1 MDILDWI
8 YDPAYRRCAGLFKE
22 GNGVIVEW
30 VNWVY
35 ELIELI
41 GLIGFNPLDQST
53 HQPFNESTMSEFSG
67 LSSNPVN

>member
-1 MDILDWI
+1 MTPLIGVA
-8 YDPAYRRCAGLFKE
+8 PAFLRKA
-22 GNGVIVEW
+22 VEW
-30 VNWVY
+30 VNWGY
-35 ELIELI
+35 QLIELI